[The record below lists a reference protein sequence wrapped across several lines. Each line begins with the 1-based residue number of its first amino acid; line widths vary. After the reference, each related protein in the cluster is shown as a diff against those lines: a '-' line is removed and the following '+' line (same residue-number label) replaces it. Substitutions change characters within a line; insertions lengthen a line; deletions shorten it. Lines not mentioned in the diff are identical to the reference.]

1 MRRSFAAGLV
11 SLVVLSAATAH
22 ADCTTTPAL
31 CNLTVTS
38 TIEEPDLDQAI
49 DVVLVG
55 DGFIDAPSWASAAAS
70 AIATFKAQN
79 ATGLYGSVP
88 GLFNFH
94 VVTVI
99 SATTDVTDADQSDT
113 ALGMSVGGP
122 YITSDSSRVITAALN
137 APDVDLTIAIGN
149 GSGRANANY
158 PTGLASGGSVRLGS
172 SYAPISHELG
182 HALIHLTDE
191 YVEAGL
197 CTSTPSEAV
206 MVSERNVTT
215 DPSCL
220 KFSTTAGAGCVQ
232 GARYCATGAYRSA
245 SSCLMASSGNT
256 TPCPVCRRAILETL
270 LEKQSNVDR
279 AEPWAVVTSPAAGAL
294 LVGSVTFAAILYD
307 DTFAPTR
314 VSFVIDGVFK
324 GSASAAS
331 TFVQFPFDTRTLSDG
346 AHTLRVF
353 PDDLAG
359 HAGLGSSVTFQT
371 QNFTVG
377 APPTLAIRSPLNGAV
392 VGGTSF
398 LNGDAT
404 GSTPAWLALLVDGR
418 PLAISVNSKTIFAQW
433 NTLAETQGSHLVE
446 LKGADVLQA
455 MLAAPPVTVTVSQ
468 PTDGGSTGGQT
479 GGGLFVSTSAP
490 QPWSGVGPSFLLKYF
505 VFGAAGSVSPE
516 LFVDGVAVTPNPLPL
531 IPAQG
536 PQPEATQQVV
546 LIDSA
551 AWALGPHQ
559 LQVRVSTPQGNAQSV
574 PLALVRVAPGSSP
587 VALLRAPVA
596 GASVR
601 GTVPVLASAFDDV
614 AVASL
619 TLWVDGVAGPSRTG
633 STATFMW
640 NTTAL
645 TEGQH
650 TLRVRATDAASNQ
663 GDSELV
669 TVTVDNTPPT
679 LLITS
684 PLAGTVPAAL
694 MPVHVANSGA
704 VAVELWVDGA
714 LRASVSASNGVV
726 VLPVILT
733 PGPHT
738 LQAWG
743 VDGAGNSGQSASV
756 PVNAAS
762 CGAGTCDD
770 GKSCTV
776 DSCGTSGACVH
787 LPTAECCTTAA
798 DCGDGDTCTADT
810 CNAGTC
816 AHATV
821 AGCCNFGF
829 GCNDAVA
836 CTLDACSGPGGT
848 CSHPAGDCCATPA
861 DCNDG
866 NSCTTDACLPGG
878 RCITDWAG
886 SCCRTTLDCDDND
899 VCTTE
904 TCNAGTCGFTP
915 VAACCNTGADCDD
928 QRACTSNQC
937 VNHACVF
944 NPIAGCCGSAA
955 DCTSLDACVTGTC
968 NASSRCQST
977 RTANC
982 CTFASECD
990 DRDACTLDS
999 CAGSSCQHTQ
1009 VCCSASNQCN
1019 DANAC
1024 TTDSCDLVAGR
1035 CQFAAM
1041 PGCCATAADCD
1052 DQNACTAEAC
1062 TGSLCSS
1069 TPIAACCLSAAD
1081 CDDADLCTVDA
1092 CAGNG
1097 CTHARTPTCC
1107 TTAAGCDD
1115 ANLCTVDTCNANVCV
1130 STPTSGCCVSAAD
1143 CSDNDACT
1151 SDACVNNACTHGAV
1165 AGCCA
1170 SAAQCDDAD
1179 ACTTDACANNA
1190 CTHLRSCCSLPA
1202 DCDDGVACTV
1212 DTCNA
1217 GTCGHAP
1224 AAGCCAT
1231 AGDCDDQDPC
1241 TDESCTA
1248 GQCAS
1253 VPRAACCV
1261 SSAQCDDG
1269 DTCTQDACTANACSH
1284 LAGCCTVDSE
1294 CDDARACT
1302 TDRCEQG
1309 MCVRD
1314 AVAGCCATDADCDDG
1329 DACSA
1334 DRCSGATCSR
1344 DAVSGCCHA
1353 AADCEAGQACV
1364 NQVCVAES
1372 GPPDAAVVGKCG
1384 CSSGG
1389 LGLLLPLALAFRR
1402 RRRPH
1407 GAPAS

>member
-11 SLVVLSAATAH
+11 WLVVLGAATAH
-22 ADCTTTPAL
+22 ADCTTTPSL

-70 AIATFKAQN
+70 AIATFKAQS
-79 ATGLYGSVP
+79 ATGIYGSVP

-99 SATTDVTDADQSDT
+99 SATTDVSDADLSDT
-113 ALGMSVGGP
+113 ALGMNVGGA
-122 YITSDSSRVITAALN
+122 YITSDNSRVITAALN
-137 APDVDLTIAIGN
+137 APDVDVTIAIAN
-149 GSGRANANY
+149 GGGRANANY
-158 PTGLASGGSVRLGS
+158 PSGLASGGSVRLGYS
-172 SYAPISHELG
+172 SLSPISHELG
-182 HALIHLTDE
+182 HALIHLADE

-197 CTSTPSEAV
+197 CTSTPAEAS

-215 DPSCL
+215 DPACL

-232 GARYCATGAYRSA
+232 GAKYCATGAYRSA
-245 SSCLMASSGNT
+245 SSCLMATSGNS

-279 AEPWAVVTSPAAGAL
+279 AEPWAVVASPTAGAL
-294 LVGSVTFAAILYD
+294 LVGPVTFAAILYD

-314 VSFVIDGVFK
+314 VSFVVDGVFS

-331 TFVQFPFDTRTLSDG
+331 TFVQLPFDTRALSDG
-346 AHTLRVF
+346 THTLRVF

-392 VGGTSF
+392 VGGKAF

-433 NTLAETQGSHLVE
+433 NTLAETQGSHLIE

-468 PTDGGSTGGQT
+468 ATDGGSQGGGT
-479 GGGLFVSTSAP
+479 GGGLFVSTSSP
-490 QPWSGVGPSFLLKYF
+490 QPWSGVGPSFLLNYF
-505 VFGAAGSVSPE
+505 VFGAAAAVSPE
-516 LFVDGVAVTPNPLPL
+516 LFVDGVVVTPNPLPL
-531 IPAQG
+531 IAAQG
-536 PQPEATQQVV
+536 QQPEPAQQVV

-559 LQVRVSTPQGNAQSV
+559 LQVRVSTPQGSAQSV

-596 GASVR
+596 GATVG

-619 TLWVDGVAGPSRTG
+619 TLWVDGVAGPSQPG

-640 NTTAL
+640 NTTGL

-669 TVTVDNTPPT
+669 TVTVDNTPPS

-694 MPVHVANSGA
+694 MPVYVANSGA
-704 VAVELWVDGA
+704 VTVELWVDGA
-714 LRASVSASNGVV
+714 LRASLSASDGVV
-726 VLPVILT
+726 VLPVTLT

-738 LQAWG
+738 LQARG
-743 VDGAGNSGQSASV
+743 VDRAGNSGQSASV
-756 PVNAAS
+756 AVNAAS

-787 LPTAECCTTAA
+787 LPTAACCTTTA
-798 DCGDGDTCTADT
+798 DCGDGDACTADT

-836 CTLDACSGPGGT
+836 CTLDVCSGPGGT

-878 RCITDWAG
+878 RCVTDWAG
-886 SCCRTTLDCDDND
+886 SCCRTSIDCDDHD

-904 TCNAGTCGFTP
+904 TCNAGACSFTP

-928 QRACTSNQC
+928 QQACTSNQC

-968 NASSRCQST
+968 NASRRCQST

-1041 PGCCATAADCD
+1041 PGCCTTAADCD

-1069 TPIAACCLSAAD
+1069 TPIAGCCQSAAD

-1092 CAGNG
+1092 CAANA
-1097 CTHARTPTCC
+1097 CTHARTPMCC

-1115 ANLCTVDTCNANVCV
+1115 GNLCTVDTCNANVCV
-1130 STPTSGCCVSAAD
+1130 STPTSGCCISAAD

-1179 ACTTDACANNA
+1179 ACTTDRCA
-1190 CTHLRSCCSLPA
+1190 
-1202 DCDDGVACTV
+1202 
-1212 DTCNA
+1212 
-1217 GTCGHAP
+1217 
-1224 AAGCCAT
+1224 
-1231 AGDCDDQDPC
+1231 
-1241 TDESCTA
+1241 
-1248 GQCAS
+1248 
-1253 VPRAACCV
+1253 
-1261 SSAQCDDG
+1261 
-1269 DTCTQDACTANACSH
+1269 
-1284 LAGCCTVDSE
+1284 
-1294 CDDARACT
+1294 
-1302 TDRCEQG
+1302 QG

-1314 AVAGCCATDADCDDG
+1314 AVAGCCANDADCDDG

-1353 AADCEAGQACV
+1353 AADCQAGQVCV
-1364 NQVCVAES
+1364 NQVCVVES
-1372 GPPDAAVVGKCG
+1372 GGPPDAAVVGQCG
-1384 CSSGG
+1384 CSSAG

-1407 GAPAS
+1407 GAPR